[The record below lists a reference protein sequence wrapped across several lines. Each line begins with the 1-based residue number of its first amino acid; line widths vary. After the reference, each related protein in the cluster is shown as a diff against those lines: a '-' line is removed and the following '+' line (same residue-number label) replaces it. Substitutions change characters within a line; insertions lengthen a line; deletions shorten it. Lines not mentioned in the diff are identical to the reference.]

1 MPYAVQS
8 AGLCCALSPL
18 GCAAV
23 LNRCRILPR
32 SPSDL
37 DPCRYPMDNRA
48 ILPDRVPELYG
59 CTVSRLGL
67 SSQVVRYS
75 QQVCS
80 RVLAARAVRLEMEY
94 QKPNLELY
102 VINDSVCTDY
112 MVIYDD

>member
-8 AGLCCALSPL
+8 AGLSSALSPS
-18 GCAAV
+18 GCAVV

-37 DPCRYPMDNRA
+37 DPCRHPMATPA
-48 ILPDRVPELYG
+48 ILPARLRILPRCLGD
-59 CTVSRLGL
+59 SLGL
-67 SSQVVRYS
+67 SSQVVGSSSPVR
-75 QQVCS
+75 S

-94 QKPNLELY
+94 QKPKLELY

>member
-8 AGLCCALSPL
+8 AGLFCALLPL

-23 LNRCRILPR
+23 LNRRGIVPR

-37 DPCRYPMDNRA
+37 DPCRYPMATPA
-48 ILPDRVPELYG
+48 ILPDRVLDLYA

-67 SSQVVRYS
+67 SWQVVGS
-75 QQVCS
+75 SSPVSS

-94 QKPNLELY
+94 QKPNLERF

>member
-1 MPYAVQS
+1 MSYAVQS
-8 AGLCCALSPL
+8 AGLFCAPSPL
-18 GCAAV
+18 ARAAV
-23 LNRCRILPR
+23 ANRCQILPR

-37 DPCRYPMDNRA
+37 DPCRYPMTTRA

-59 CTVSRLGL
+59 CPVYRLGL
-67 SSQVVRYS
+67 SSQVVGS
-75 QQVCS
+75 SSPVGS

-94 QKPNLELY
+94 QKPKLELY